1 MVFQIDVMSVYDT
14 PSEENSEPQYS
25 IVVPE
30 SQPFCALTTVEI
42 LRSWEKTAFCHVF
55 DFDWW
60 VK

>member
-1 MVFQIDVMSVYDT
+1 MSVYDT

-25 IVVPE
+25 IFHLYLKVSHINFMCFGDRGNLAFVGE
-30 SQPFCALTTVEI
+30 NC
-42 LRSWEKTAFCHVF
+42 LRHVF